1 MEAVSTSAFGR
12 SLAALERAA
21 EMYERLK
28 TGDLRVTARNS
39 LILEFEVCYGQT
51 RPLLERGLIEM
62 SGESP
67 ADLGSMTF
75 RGLIQLANERGF
87 SKYGVEDWLSFREMR
102 NRTAHA
108 YSEPLAESIVAAIPL
123 FLACAQDMA
132 ENIRAKQAEVK

>member
-12 SLAALERAA
+12 SLAALERAT
-21 EMYERLK
+21 EVYERLK
-28 TGDLRVTARNS
+28 ASDLRVTVRNS
-39 LILEFEVCYGQT
+39 LILEFEICYGQT

-75 RGLIQLANERGF
+75 RSLIQVANERGF

-108 YSEPLAESIVAAIPL
+108 YSEPLAESIVEAVPL
-123 FLACAQDMA
+123 FLACARDLA
-132 ENIRAKQAEVK
+132 ENIRAKQAEAK